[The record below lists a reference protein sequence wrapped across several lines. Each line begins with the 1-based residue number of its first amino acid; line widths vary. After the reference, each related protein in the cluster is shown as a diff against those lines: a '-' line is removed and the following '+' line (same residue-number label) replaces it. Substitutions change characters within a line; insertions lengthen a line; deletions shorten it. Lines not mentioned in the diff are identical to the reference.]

1 MASKAVYI
9 NEAGIRRRW
18 NPRDVQHHHHQHDNS
33 GGNDWRGPAPNVH
46 NSLAIQKKHVASMYR
61 LVGRPNKQT
70 KHSLVENDGGRESR
84 TEV

>member
-18 NPRDVQHHHHQHDNS
+18 NPRDVHHHVDTIDS
-33 GGNDWRGPAPNVH
+33 GGNDVRGAAPNVH

-61 LVGRPNKQT
+61 
-70 KHSLVENDGGRESR
+70 
-84 TEV
+84 